1 MKTTSKATK
10 PRSTQR
16 TSPHAVRKTT
26 LSTNALEWLRH
37 FSMPAVFDTCFFWLK
52 NLLLIA
58 LILGAISA
66 GLVWLQ
72 RPDTLPVKVVRIIG
86 NQQTL
91 SQDLQHALVPYT
103 QGGFFS
109 VNLQK
114 IRNTALQLPW
124 VKNAQIYRQWPDT
137 VLVKLTEHQPLAR
150 WQPLAQDANPPQPL
164 ETVMLVN
171 QEGNLFQ
178 VPAHDHPAG
187 LPLFVGTTQQHAKIL
202 KNFQL
207 VQPLLQ
213 ETELK
218 IHEFG
223 FNPQQAWYIVLQ
235 HKLLQPQAGL
245 LPSHGAL
252 STQFKVLLGQLP
264 SEAGMQRFLNFY
276 HYLQQ
281 QNYSA
286 LPSVAKNIA
295 TAVKVQVDVRYQ
307 HGVAVRI
314 ISEEDY
320 AT

>member
-1 MKTTSKATK
+1 MKTTLKATK
-10 PRSTQR
+10 PRPKQR
-16 TSPHAVRKTT
+16 TSTHAVRKTS
-26 LSTNALEWLRH
+26 LSIATFERLKH
-37 FSMPAVFDTCFFWLK
+37 FSMPAVFNTCFFWLK

-72 RPDTLPVKVVRIIG
+72 RPDTLPVKIVRIIG
-86 NQQTL
+86 NQHTL
-91 SQDLQHALVPYT
+91 SQDLQHALLPYT

-137 VLVKLTEHQPLAR
+137 VLVKLTEHQSIAR
-150 WQPLAQDANPPQPL
+150 WQPIAQDSEQPQPL
-164 ETVMLVN
+164 AAVMLVN
-171 QEGNLFQ
+171 QEGSLFQ
-178 VPAHDHPAG
+178 VPTHDHTAG
-187 LPLFVGTTQQHAKIL
+187 LPLFVGTAQQHVKIL

-207 VQPLLQ
+207 LQPLLQ

-252 STQFKVLLGQLP
+252 STQFTVLLGQLP

-281 QNYSA
+281 QGYSA
-286 LPSVAKNIA
+286 LPSVANNIA
-295 TAVKVQVDVRYQ
+295 TATKVQVDVRYQ